1 MRKIM
6 MLNTIMICGIIFIT
20 SYSAIGSETSEF
32 SPVDPIRIP
41 EILTLISDRIQSNQE
56 RIRTWKGE
64 RRVEYD
70 SIYYGERAERVFEN
84 DTFGKGDIPK
94 KIRAH
99 REFID
104 DFSLDIENKFLFV
117 NRYSNSPKPLQYM
130 DFETKRDLGAKS
142 TLALRRTI
150 RTPEY
155 QIDCSGNR
163 RRNGVIISQKA
174 VKKAR
179 PANALTCDIKIL
191 PVYEPRKSFKAFKNE
206 IWELF
211 PMLVEVIQENGKY
224 SVDDY
229 DLKVEEHK
237 FGDITE
243 YRIILPSK
251 AGTPDDYLYL
261 FSPMV
266 FSSDKGYNI
275 VSYQYYV
282 QNGVQIRN
290 KTWDYEYIDGV
301 YVPISVTEEEFL
313 PDGKLRSEKR
323 VTFVNL
329 RINHAIPSETFE
341 YTNLG
346 LKDGD
351 IFVDEIINKEYRY
364 EAATKELKPIEK

>member
-6 MLNTIMICGIIFIT
+6 MLNTIMICGSILIN
-20 SYSAIGSETSEF
+20 SYSAIGAEMAKF
-32 SPVDPIRIP
+32 NPVEPKRIP

-56 RIRTWKGE
+56 RIKTWQGERSVESDYIYEGPRAEKVFKADTLGKGE
-64 RRVEYD
+64 V
-70 SIYYGERAERVFEN
+70 
-84 DTFGKGDIPK
+84 PK
-94 KIRAH
+94 IIREH

-104 DFSLDIENKFLFV
+104 DFSLDAEKELLCV
-117 NRYSNSPKPLQYM
+117 NRHSNSPKPLQYT
-130 DFETKRDLGAKS
+130 DFETGRDLG
-142 TLALRRTI
+142 TEWTMALRRTI

-163 RRNGVIISQKA
+163 RRNGVIISQRA
-174 VKKAR
+174 VKRSR
-179 PANALTCDIKIL
+179 PENTSTCDIKIP

-364 EAATKELKPIEK
+364 EAATKELKPIGG

>member
-1 MRKIM
+1 MRKRIM
-6 MLNTIMICGIIFIT
+6 SIGIMICGFIFIT

-41 EILTLISDRIQSNQE
+41 EILTLISARIQSNQE
-56 RIRTWKGE
+56 RIRTWSGE
-64 RRVEYD
+64 RRVESD
-70 SIYYGERAERVFEN
+70 HIYEGARAEKVFKK
-84 DTFGKGDIPK
+84 DTLGKGNIPK
-94 KIRAH
+94 KIREH

-104 DFSLDIENKFLFV
+104 DFSLDIEKEFLYV
-117 NRYSNSPKPLQYM
+117 NRHSNSPKPLQYT
-130 DFETKRDLGAKS
+130 DFETGRDLG
-142 TLALRRTI
+142 TEWTMALRRTI

-224 SVDDY
+224 SVDDH
-229 DLKVEEHK
+229 DLIVEERK
-237 FGDITE
+237 SGDITE

-251 AGTPDDYLYL
+251 AGTPDDFLYL

-275 VSYQYYV
+275 VSYQHYV

-301 YVPISVTEEEFL
+301 YVPISTTEEEFL

-323 VTFVNL
+323 VTFTNL
-329 RINHAIPSETFE
+329 RVNHVIPSETFE

-346 LKDGD
+346 LKDSD
-351 IFVDEIINKEYRY
+351 LFIDEILNKEYRY
-364 EAATKELKPIEK
+364 EAATKQLKPVEK